1 MPKIIHAADFHLDSA
16 FAGLEPEKA
25 RTRRGELRELP
36 DRLAELVLAER
47 VELVLLS
54 GDLFDSER
62 VYPETVEALRRA
74 LERMACPVFI
84 APENHDPCTARSPY
98 RTEKWPDNVH
108 IFQDTALAE
117 KVLPSLDCVVH
128 GAAFSS
134 T

>member
-16 FAGLEPEKA
+16 FAGLEPDKA

-62 VYPETVEALRRA
+62 VYPETVAW
-74 LERMACPVFI
+74 P
-84 APENHDPCTARSPY
+84 PTSRSAKAQS
-98 RTEKWPDNVH
+98 RNGQQCNE
-108 IFQDTALAE
+108 
-117 KVLPSLDCVVH
+117 
-128 GAAFSS
+128 
-134 T
+134 

>member
-54 GDLFDSER
+54 G
-62 VYPETVEALRRA
+62 
-74 LERMACPVFI
+74 
-84 APENHDPCTARSPY
+84 EN
-98 RTEKWPDNVH
+98 
-108 IFQDTALAE
+108 
-117 KVLPSLDCVVH
+117 
-128 GAAFSS
+128 
-134 T
+134 